1 MAESINTLSKFSQDA
16 INVAIKT
23 TFSAEQQKSYEKM
36 TKQLTQTL
44 GEKEKSE
51 TKTSKQPTDSD
62 IFKMY
67 VVPCITENINKFE
80 ENELNGKGLY
90 ICLSIPDINIEDM
103 NLLQLKEAHC
113 RIVKEENQLEI
124 YGLIIRFIRGCIYH
138 KMYVRCEDENRN
150 FRELL
155 RELGILLL

>member
-1 MAESINTLSKFSQDA
+1 MAESIKTLSKLSQDA

-36 TKQLTQTL
+36 TKQVTQTL

-62 IFKMY
+62 IFKMH

-80 ENELNGKGLY
+80 ENELNGKKSLY
-90 ICLSIPDINIEDM
+90 LSVYTRY
-103 NLLQLKEAHC
+103 KH
-113 RIVKEENQLEI
+113 
-124 YGLIIRFIRGCIYH
+124 
-138 KMYVRCEDENRN
+138 
-150 FRELL
+150 
-155 RELGILLL
+155 